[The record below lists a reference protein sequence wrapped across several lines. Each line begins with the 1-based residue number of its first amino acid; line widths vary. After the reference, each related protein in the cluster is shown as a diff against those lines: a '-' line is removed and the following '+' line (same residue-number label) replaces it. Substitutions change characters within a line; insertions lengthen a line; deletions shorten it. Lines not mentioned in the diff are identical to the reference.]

1 MVGNRQDL
9 PPAHAPLVP
18 ASCYGVVSGWLC
30 LHEWGKTKRYR
41 DKIRILR
48 HARAVRSLSPRV
60 SAASVPA
67 VDPSACSRKSPEHR
81 FLGVVLSACSLYK
94 KNLSAGDGASFPCVF
109 GVLMNI
115 TPQEVRHVADLARLE
130 LSDEEVERMTAQ
142 LDPILGYMAKLNEL
156 ETTDV
161 AATTHP
167 HPLVNAFREDEV
179 RPSLA
184 RETALANSP
193 AQNGEAFVVPRVIG

>member
-1 MVGNRQDL
+1 
-9 PPAHAPLVP
+9 
-18 ASCYGVVSGWLC
+18 
-30 LHEWGKTKRYR
+30 
-41 DKIRILR
+41 
-48 HARAVRSLSPRV
+48 
-60 SAASVPA
+60 
-67 VDPSACSRKSPEHR
+67 
-81 FLGVVLSACSLYK
+81 
-94 KNLSAGDGASFPCVF
+94 
-109 GVLMNI
+109 MNI